1 MILCSGTLGQI
12 PFRAKAEA
20 AAAAGFGAISIYSR
34 EHDSDTRRILDGC
47 GLAAAELDGPMAW
60 MPGQAGIEAAQAID
74 IAADVGARSVTV
86 LELTGQLPPLAAA
99 AAAFG
104 ELCDLAAPLGLV
116 VHIEPF
122 AWSGIA
128 ALADAAAIVE
138 AAGRSNGGILLDTWH
153 LLRGPDAGAIDSAAA
168 RSVVAI
174 QISDPSPTPLPSLR
188 EDCLTNREW
197 PGDASIAIVRELRAM
212 GCDAPL
218 EVERFTD
225 GASPTT
231 ACSTAADAYRRV
243 LSAITA

>member
-1 MILCSGTLGQI
+1 MLEASRGAIVNNASALGLI
-12 PFRAKAEA
+12 ANAGA
-20 AAAAGFGAISIYSR
+20 AAYVACKHAIVGL
-34 EHDSDTRRILDGC
+34 TKAVALDHARDGIRVNC
-47 GLAAAELDGPMAW
+47 VCPGLALTPLVGQVLDNHPEYESMWGTDAQPIGL
-60 MPGQAGIEAAQAID
+60 PSEAD
-74 IAADVGARSVTV
+74 RRR
-86 LELTGQLPPLAAA
+86 
-99 AAAFG
+99 
-104 ELCDLAAPLGLV
+104 APRHRHSSSL
-116 VHIEPF
+116 
-122 AWSGIA
+122 SSSSSS